1 LPDTRVQHHHVAHSL
16 YGPAGPVQAMPGP
29 TPRPLTTKLQ
39 WPAGQP
45 VAPAT
50 ISEHLDSAI
59 ARIPGLSARERTAVH
74 AVLTEKLRD
83 IHFLR
88 LLTAE
93 LGPAKQDEGRVL

>member
-1 LPDTRVQHHHVAHSL
+1 
-16 YGPAGPVQAMPGP
+16 
-29 TPRPLTTKLQ
+29 
-39 WPAGQP
+39 

-59 ARIPGLSARERTAVH
+59 ARIPGLSARERQAVH

-93 LGPAKQDEGRVL
+93 LGPKASPMDEGRPV

>member
-1 LPDTRVQHHHVAHSL
+1 MADPRPVHHHIATSL
-16 YGPAGPVQAMPGP
+16 YGAHGPVNGLQGP

-45 VAPAT
+45 VAPQSIA
-50 ISEHLDSAI
+50 EHLDSAI
-59 ARIPGLSARERTAVH
+59 ARIPGLSARERQAVH

-93 LGPAKQDEGRVL
+93 LGPPKADEGRVL